1 MRSPLGTVL
10 AALAG
15 LVLAAAGGAVA
26 AGTTGAV
33 DSPSAAH
40 ATAAPASAAVTVY
53 TVTLDDAIHPIT
65 ARYLANAIET
75 ANRQDAALLI
85 VRLDTPGGLQTS
97 MEEMIT
103 AITHSRVP
111 VVVFVHGSKAASAG
125 FFLTIAADV
134 AVMAPG
140 TRMGAAHPVSAIGEI
155 PNDSPMMAKIENDAA
170 AYIRSIATNRG
181 RNPAEAEKA
190 VRESRAFT
198 EQEALDLGLID
209 MVCNN
214 EEEILARL
222 DGRTIHRF
230 QGGSETLH
238 LAPARIE
245 SLDMTA
251 SERFLSLLANPALTA
266 LLLFAGML
274 GLYVEITHPGLVAP
288 GLIGGVSLLLFML
301 STQILPVNW
310 VGVLLIVLGL
320 LMFLLEIKIVSHGA
334 LTAGGI
340 ACLVV
345 GGMMLYRGAPEF
357 PGLAAA
363 RAIIF
368 SVALSAAVIMG
379 ALTILI
385 SRVWRRRPET
395 GVSGL
400 VAEEGTALT
409 DLDPD
414 GRVFVHGEYWN
425 AHARSPVRKGA
436 RVRVAAVTG
445 LLLEVEEVR

>member
-1 MRSPLGTVL
+1 MKLAI
-10 AALAG
+10 AALVA
-15 LVLAAAGGAVA
+15 LVLAAGGHAVA
-26 AGTTGAV
+26 A
-33 DSPSAAH
+33 PE
-40 ATAAPASAAVTVY
+40 ATPAAAVSVY

-65 ARYLANAIET
+65 ARYLTNAIDT
-75 ANRQDAALLI
+75 ANREDAALLI

-97 MEEMIT
+97 MEEMVT

-125 FFLTIAADV
+125 FFLTLAADV

-140 TRMGAAHPVSAIGEI
+140 TRMGAAHPVSAIGDI
-155 PNDSPMMAKIENDAA
+155 PADSPMLAKIENDAA
-170 AYIRSIATNRG
+170 AYIRSIAANRG

-198 EQEALDLGLID
+198 EQEALALGLID
-209 MVCNN
+209 MVCND
-214 EEEILARL
+214 EAEILARL
-222 DGRTIHRF
+222 DGRTIRRF
-230 QGGSETLH
+230 QGGSETLR

-245 SLDMTA
+245 SLDMSA

-266 LLLFAGML
+266 LLLFAGVL

-288 GLIGGVSLLLFML
+288 GLVGGVCLLLFML
-301 STQILPVNW
+301 STQVLPVNW
-310 VGVLLIVLGL
+310 VGVGLIVLGL

-345 GGMMLYRGAPEF
+345 GGMLLYRGAPEF

-379 ALTILI
+379 ALTFLI

-395 GVSGL
+395 GASGL

-436 RVRVAAVTG
+436 RVRVAAVAG

>member
-1 MRSPLGTVL
+1 MKIAIAAL
-10 AALAG
+10 AALS
-15 LVLAAAGGAVA
+15 LAVGGRAIATTTPGAA
-26 AGTTGAV
+26 
-33 DSPSAAH
+33 PSAV
-40 ATAAPASAAVTVY
+40 PAAVTVY

-65 ARYLANAIET
+65 ARYLTNAIDT

-125 FFLTIAADV
+125 FFLTLAADV

-155 PNDSPMMAKIENDAA
+155 PKDSPMMAKIENDAA

-198 EQEALDLGLID
+198 EQEALALGLID
-209 MVCNN
+209 MVCND
-214 EEEILARL
+214 EAEILAQL
-222 DGRTIHRF
+222 DGRTINRF
-230 QGGSETLH
+230 QGGSQTLH
-238 LAPARIE
+238 LAPASIV
-245 SLDMTA
+245 SLDMTG

-266 LLLFAGML
+266 LLLFAGVL

-288 GLIGGVSLLLFML
+288 GLVGGVCLLLFML

-320 LMFLLEIKIVSHGA
+320 VMFLLEIKIVSHGA

-345 GGMMLYRGAPEF
+345 GGMLLYRGAPDF

-379 ALTILI
+379 ALTFLI

-395 GVSGL
+395 GASGL

-436 RVRVAAVTG
+436 RVRVAAVAG